1 MKIERREIIAAG
13 GLAAFAAGFSQ
24 TLGRVVSNFTGAEE
38 QPKIADGRH
47 IHGRSIEP
55 EYTVDPVSGAFTPN
69 PNQQISYTAC
79 LGCTTQ
85 CGVRVRVDKTTG
97 EVLRVTGNP
106 YSPLST
112 EPHLPMKTSVKESL
126 IALSRFQDQGLA
138 GRSTACGR
146 GNAAMDQMSSPFRVL
161 TPMKRVG
168 ARNSGQWQPISF
180 EQLVKEVV
188 EGGDLFGEGHVDG
201 LATLRDF
208 STPIDPEAPE
218 LGARVNQ
225 VGVLTSV
232 NDGRENF
239 SRRFWNQSFGTL
251 NHVGHGSYCG
261 GAYRS
266 GSGALFGDLKKMPH
280 AKPDLSNAEFVLFIG
295 TAPGNAGNPF
305 KIFGSKL
312 AKGRADGRLDY
323 VVVDPVLNN
332 SNNLAAADRGRWVP
346 IRPGTDGALVMGIMR
361 WMFDNNKV
369 NADYLAWPNLKAA
382 HAAGEPSFTN
392 AGWLLIT
399 QDGHPRQGRFLRGS
413 DIGIEVASEE
423 QYKDADPYVIATAAG
438 ELVAAGSAMVPAV
451 LDASRVIELD
461 GKPVTVKT
469 PFEMLRASAR
479 RFDIAEYSAL
489 CGVPEEV
496 IIGLADEFTRH
507 GRKASAV
514 AHGGMMAGNGFNNA
528 YSVVTLNALIGNLN
542 WKGGF
547 IINGGGFKDNGAGPR
562 YDLETFPGQ
571 VKPRG
576 TPIGRNVAYEKSA
589 EFKRRQ
595 AEGEPYPATDAW
607 FPNAPGLG
615 TEWFTGAL
623 RGYPYTLK
631 ALVLWSCNP
640 IYGIPGIRPLI
651 EKGLADPKQLPLIIA
666 VDPLINESNAFADY
680 IVPDSIMYESWGF
693 PAPWAGIPTQA
704 TTARWPV
711 VEPKA
716 EQTADGV
723 RIGMETFYIALAK
736 AMGLPGFGAEAIADM
751 EGKRYPLERAEDW
764 YLRGAANVAF
774 AGKAAVGDAS
784 DEDMSLTGVDRIR
797 GLMESTLKPEEW
809 RKVATVYTRG
819 GRYQAA
825 GEAQDATNPEWQTKR
840 FTKPLWLWNEN
851 IGTARNTLTGA
862 RRSGCAT
869 WAPPAFF
876 DGTPMRELHPEA
888 DWPLQ
893 VVSFKSAL
901 QNSYSIATRI
911 TGLHPDNPVIVHPA
925 DAARA
930 GLQSG
935 DSARIQTPGG
945 EAACTVIVH
954 EGVMEGV
961 MAIEHGYGHRE
972 LGARAHRIGEHT
984 QPQRPDLRAG
994 INLNDLGLYDPTR
1007 GGAVIWVDSVSGTA
1021 VRQGLPARLVAA

>member
-146 GNAAMDQMSSPFRVL
+146 GNAAMDQMSSPLRVL

-514 AHGGMMAGNGFNNA
+514 AHGGMMAGNGFNSA

>member
-24 TLGRVVSNFTGAEE
+24 TLGRMVSNFTGEKEPRFAE
-38 QPKIADGRH
+38 GRH
-47 IHGRSIEP
+47 IHGRSAEP
-55 EYTVDPVSGAFTPN
+55 EYTVDPVTGEFTPN
-69 PNQQISYTAC
+69 PNQQVSYTAC

-85 CGVRVRVDKTTG
+85 CGVRVRVDKASG
-97 EVLRVTGNP
+97 QVIRVVGNP

-112 EPHLPMKTSVKESL
+112 EPHLPMKVSVKESM

-201 LATLRDF
+201 LAALRDLE
-208 STPIDPEAPE
+208 TPIDPAAPE
-218 LGARVNQ
+218 LGKRVNQ

-239 SRRFWNQSFGTL
+239 SRRFWNQAFGTL

-312 AKGRADGRLDY
+312 AKGRAEGRLDY

-346 IRPGTDGALVMGIMR
+346 IRPGTDGALVLGMMR
-361 WMFDNNKV
+361 WMFDNDRV
-369 NADYLAWPNLKAA
+369 NTAYLAWPNLKAA
-382 HAAGEPSFTN
+382 QAAGEPSFTN
-392 AGWLLIT
+392 AGWLVIAEE
-399 QDGHPRQGRFLRGS
+399 GHPRQGRFVRGS
-413 DIGIEVASEE
+413 DIGMEVAAEDK
-423 QYKDADPYVIATAAG
+423 YKDADPYVIATAAG
-438 ELVAAGSAMVPAV
+438 ELVAAETAMVPAV
-451 LDASRVIELD
+451 LEATRVIELG

-469 PFEMLRASAR
+469 PFELLRESAR
-479 RFDIAEYSAL
+479 RFELAEYSAA
-489 CGVPEEV
+489 CGIPEE
-496 IIGLADEFTRH
+496 IIAGLADEFTRH

-528 YSVVTLNALIGNLN
+528 YAVVTLNALIGNLN

-571 VKPRG
+571 VKPAG
-576 TPIGRNVAYEKSA
+576 TPIGRNVPYERSA

-595 AEGEPYPATDAW
+595 AEGKPYPATDAW

-640 IYGIPGIRPLI
+640 LYGIPGIRPLI
-651 EKGLADPKQLPLIIA
+651 EDGLKDPKKLPLIIS

-693 PAPWAGIPTQA
+693 PAPWAGIPTKA

-716 EQTADGV
+716 ATSADGQ

-736 AMGLPGFGAEAIADM
+736 AMSLPGFGADAIADM
-751 EGKRYPLERAEDW
+751 DGKSYPLDRAEDW
-764 YLRGAANVAF
+764 YLRGAANIAF
-774 AGKAAVGDAS
+774 AGKAPVGDAT
-784 DEDMSLTGVDRIR
+784 DEDMALSGVERIR
-797 GLMESTLKPEEW
+797 PLMEATLKPEEW
-809 RKVATVYTRG
+809 RKAAMIYTRG
-819 GRYQAA
+819 GRYQGA
-825 GEAQDATNPEWQTKR
+825 GEAQDAENAEWQANR
-840 FTKPLWLWNEN
+840 FNKPLWVWNEL
-851 IGTARNTLTGA
+851 IGTARNTMTGQ
-862 RRSGCAT
+862 RSSGCAT
-869 WAPPAFF
+869 WMPPSFF
-876 DGTPMRELHPEA
+876 DGTPMREVHTEA

-893 VVSFKSAL
+893 VVSYKSAL

-925 DAARA
+925 DAGKL
-930 GLQSG
+930 GLATG
-935 DSARIQTPGG
+935 DTARIRTPGG
-945 EAACTVIVH
+945 AAECTVIVH
-954 EGVMEGV
+954 EGVMPGV

-972 LGARAHRIGEHT
+972 LGARAHRIGDHT
-984 QPQRPDLRAG
+984 QPDRPDLRAG
-994 INLNDLGLYDPTR
+994 INLNDLGLTDPTR
-1007 GGAVIWVDSVSGTA
+1007 GDKVIWVDSVSGTA
-1021 VRQGLPARLVAA
+1021 VRQGLPARLERV

>member
-146 GNAAMDQMSSPFRVL
+146 GNAAMDQMNSPFRVL

-716 EQTADGV
+716 EQTAGGV

-736 AMGLPGFGAEAIADM
+736 AMGLPGFGADAIADM

-774 AGKAAVGDAS
+774 AGKAPVGDAS

-825 GEAQDATNPEWQTKR
+825 GEAQDAANPEWQSKR
-840 FTKPLWLWNEN
+840 FNKPLWLWNEN
-851 IGTARNTLTGA
+851 IGTARNTMTGK
-862 RRSGCAT
+862 RRSGCVT

-876 DGTPMRELHPEA
+876 DGTPMRAIHTEA

>member
-97 EVLRVTGNP
+97 QVLRVTGNP

-146 GNAAMDQMSSPFRVL
+146 GNAAMDQMNSPFRVL

-514 AHGGMMAGNGFNNA
+514 AHGGMMAGNGFNSA

>member
-24 TLGRVVSNFTGAEE
+24 TLGRMVSNFTGPEE
-38 QPKIADGRH
+38 EKIAEGRH
-47 IHGRSIEP
+47 IHGRSLEP
-55 EYTVDPVSGAFTPN
+55 EYTIDPVSGAFTPN

-97 EVLRVTGNP
+97 QVLRVTGNP

-112 EPHLPMKTSVKESL
+112 EPHLPMKASVKESL

-168 ARNSGQWQPISF
+168 PRNSGQWQPISF

-188 EGGDLFGEGHVDG
+188 EGGDLFGEGHVEG
-201 LATLRDF
+201 LAALRDLA
-208 STPIDPEAPE
+208 TPIDPEAPE
-218 LGARVNQ
+218 LGTRVNQ

-312 AKGRADGRLDY
+312 AKGRAEGRLDY

-332 SNNLAAADRGRWVP
+332 SNNLASADRGRWVP

-361 WMFDNNKV
+361 WMFDNDKV
-369 NADYLAWPNLKAA
+369 NTAYLAWPNLKAA
-382 HAAGEPSFTN
+382 EAAGEPSFTN
-392 AGWLLIT
+392 AGWLVIAE
-399 QDGHPRQGRFLRGS
+399 DGHPRQGRFLRGS
-413 DIGIEVASEE
+413 DIGMEVAADA
-423 QYKDADPYVIATAAG
+423 QYKDDDPYVIATAEG
-438 ELVAAGSAMVPAV
+438 ELVAAESAMVPAA
-451 LDASRVIELD
+451 LEATRVIELQ
-461 GKPVTVKT
+461 GKSVTVKT
-469 PFEMLRASAR
+469 SFALLRESAR
-479 RFDIAEYSAL
+479 RFNIAEYSAA
-489 CGVPEEV
+489 CGVPEDV

-507 GRKASAV
+507 GRKASAI

-528 YSVVTLNALIGNLN
+528 YSVLTLNALIGNLN

-547 IINGGGFKDNGAGPR
+547 TVNGGGFKENNAGPR
-562 YDLETFPGQ
+562 YDLAAFPGQ
-571 VKPRG
+571 VKPKG

-595 AEGEPYPATDAW
+595 AEGKPYPATDAW

-651 EKGLADPKQLPLIIA
+651 EKGLSDPKQLPLIIA

-693 PAPWAGIPTQA
+693 PAPWAGIPTKA

-716 EQTADGV
+716 EQNADGL

-736 AMGLPGFGAEAIADM
+736 AMGLPGFGADAIADM
-751 EGKRYPLERAEDW
+751 EGNLYPLDRAEDW

-774 AGKAAVGDAS
+774 AGKAPVGDAS

-797 GLMESTLKPEEW
+797 PLMESTLKADEW

-819 GRYQAA
+819 GRYQPA
-825 GEAQDATNPEWQTKR
+825 GEAQDAANPEWQTHR
-840 FTKPLWLWNEN
+840 FSKPLWLWNEN
-851 IGTARNTLTGA
+851 IGTARNTLTGK

-876 DGTPMRELHPEA
+876 DGTPMRDIHTEA

-893 VVSFKSAL
+893 LVSFKSAL

-911 TGLHPDNPVIVHPA
+911 TGLHPDNPVIVHPV

-954 EGVMEGV
+954 EGVMPGV
-961 MAIEHGYGHRE
+961 MAVEHGYGHRE

-994 INLNDLGLYDPTR
+994 INVNDLGLHDPTR

>member
-514 AHGGMMAGNGFNNA
+514 AHGGMMAGNGFNSA

-716 EQTADGV
+716 EQSADGV

>member
-24 TLGRVVSNFTGAEE
+24 TLGRVVSTFAGSEE

-47 IHGRSIEP
+47 IHGRSVEP
-55 EYTVDPVSGAFTPN
+55 EYTVDAVTGAFTPN

-97 EVLRVTGNP
+97 QVLRVTGNP

-201 LATLRDF
+201 LAALRDL
-208 STPIDPEAPE
+208 STPIDPAAPE

-266 GSGALFGDLKKMPH
+266 GSGALFGDLKRMPH

-305 KIFGSKL
+305 KIFGTRL
-312 AKGRADGRLDY
+312 ARGRSEGQLDY

-361 WMFDNNKV
+361 WMFDNDKV
-369 NADYLAWPNLKAA
+369 NTDYLGWANIKAA
-382 HAAGEPSFTN
+382 EAAGEPSFTN
-392 AGWLLIT
+392 AGWLLIAE
-399 QDGHPRQGRFLRGS
+399 DGHPRQGRFLRGS
-413 DIGIEVASEE
+413 DIGMEVATDE
-423 QYKDADPYVIATAAG
+423 QYKDGDPYVIATAAG

-451 LDASRVIELD
+451 LEVTRVVRVG

-469 PFEMLRASAR
+469 PFELLRASAR

-547 IINGGGFKDNGAGPR
+547 IINGGGFKDNGPGPR

-571 VKPRG
+571 VKPKG

-595 AEGEPYPATDAW
+595 AEGKPYPATDAW

-693 PAPWAGIPTQA
+693 PAPWAGVPTKA

-716 EQTADGV
+716 ELNADGR

-736 AMGLPGFGAEAIADM
+736 AMGLPGFGADAITDM
-751 EGKRYPLERAEDW
+751 EGNRYPLERAEDW

-774 AGKAAVGDAS
+774 AGKAPVGDAS

-797 GLMESTLKPEEW
+797 TLMESTLKAEEW

-819 GRYQAA
+819 GRYQSAA
-825 GEAQDATNPEWQTKR
+825 EAQDAANPEWQSNR
-840 FTKPLWLWNEN
+840 FNKPLWLWNEN

-876 DGTPMRELHPEA
+876 DGTPMREIHPEA

-954 EGVMEGV
+954 EGVMQGV

-1007 GGAVIWVDSVSGTA
+1007 GNAVIWVDSVSGTA

>member
-24 TLGRVVSNFTGAEE
+24 TLGRVVSNFTGEKEPRFAE
-38 QPKIADGRH
+38 GRH
-47 IHGRSIEP
+47 IHGRSPEP
-55 EYTVDPVSGAFTPN
+55 EYTVDPVTGEFTPN
-69 PNQQISYTAC
+69 PNQQVSYTAC

-85 CGVRVRVDKTTG
+85 CGVRVRVDKASG
-97 EVLRVTGNP
+97 EVIRVVGNP

-112 EPHLPMKTSVKESL
+112 EPHLPMKVSVKESL
-126 IALSRFQDQGLA
+126 IAMSRFQDQGLA

-168 ARNSGQWQPISF
+168 PRNSGEWEAISF

-201 LATLRDF
+201 LAALRDLEN
-208 STPIDPEAPE
+208 PIDPAAPE
-218 LGARVNQ
+218 LGKRVNQ

-295 TAPGNAGNPF
+295 TAPANAGNPF

-312 AKGRADGRLDY
+312 AKGRSEGRLDY

-332 SNNLAAADRGRWVP
+332 SNNLATAERGRWVP
-346 IRPGTDGALVMGIMR
+346 IRPGTDGALVMGIIR
-361 WMFDNNKV
+361 WMFDNDKV
-369 NADYLAWPNLKAA
+369 NAGYLAWPNLKAA
-382 HAAGEPSFTN
+382 EAAGEPSFTN
-392 AGWLLIT
+392 AGWLVIAEE
-399 QDGHPRQGRFLRGS
+399 GHPRQGRFLRGS
-413 DIGIEVASEE
+413 DIGIEVAAEDK
-423 QYKDADPYVIATAAG
+423 YKDADPYVIATAEG
-438 ELVAAGSAMVPAV
+438 ELVAANSATVPAV
-451 LDASRVIELD
+451 LKATRIVELG
-461 GKPVTVKT
+461 GKPVMVKT
-469 PFEMLRASAR
+469 PFELLRESAR
-479 RFDIAEYSAL
+479 RFELAEYSAA
-489 CGVPEEV
+489 CGIPEE
-496 IIGLADEFTRH
+496 IIAGLADEFTRH

-528 YSVVTLNALIGNLN
+528 YAVVTLNALIGNLN

-547 IINGGGFKDNGAGPR
+547 IINGGGFKDNAAGPR

-571 VKPRG
+571 VKPSG
-576 TPIGRNVAYEKSA
+576 TPVGRNVPYERSS

-595 AEGEPYPATDAW
+595 AEGKPYPATDAW

-640 IYGIPGIRPLI
+640 LYGIPGIRPLI
-651 EKGLADPKQLPLIIA
+651 EKDLADPKKLPLIIS

-693 PAPWAGIPTQA
+693 PAPWAGIPTKA

-716 EQTADGV
+716 TTNADGQ

-736 AMGLPGFGAEAIADM
+736 AMNLPGFGTDAIADM
-751 EGKRYPLERAEDW
+751 DGKRYPLDRAEDW

-774 AGKAAVGDAS
+774 AGKTPVGDAT
-784 DEDMSLTGVDRIR
+784 DEDMALSGVDRIR
-797 GLMESTLKPEEW
+797 PLMESTLKPEEW
-809 RKVATVYTRG
+809 RKAAMVFTRG
-819 GRYQAA
+819 GRYQGAD
-825 GEAQDATNPEWQTKR
+825 EAQDAARPEWQANR
-840 FTKPLWLWNEN
+840 FNKPLWVWNEN
-851 IGTARNTLTGA
+851 IGTARNTMTGE
-862 RRSGCAT
+862 RSSGCAT
-869 WAPPAFF
+869 WMPPSFF
-876 DGTPMRELHPEA
+876 DGTPMREIHTEA

-893 VVSFKSAL
+893 IVSYKSAL

-911 TGLHPDNPVIVHPA
+911 TSLHPDNPVIVHPA
-925 DAARA
+925 DAGKL
-930 GLQSG
+930 GLQTG
-935 DSARIQTPGG
+935 DSARIRTPGG
-945 EAACTVIVH
+945 NAACTVIVH
-954 EGVMEGV
+954 EGVMPGV

-972 LGARAHRIGEHT
+972 LGARAHRLGEHT
-984 QPQRPDLRAG
+984 QPDRPDLRAG
-994 INLNDLGLYDPTR
+994 INLNDLGLSDPTR
-1007 GGAVIWVDSVSGTA
+1007 GDKVIWVDSVSGTA
-1021 VRQGLPARLVAA
+1021 VRQGLPARLERV

>member
-24 TLGRVVSNFTGAEE
+24 TLGRVVSNFTGSQE
-38 QPKIADGRH
+38 QPKIAEGRH

-97 EVLRVTGNP
+97 QVLRVTGNP

-201 LATLRDF
+201 LAALRDL
-208 STPIDPEAPE
+208 STPIDADAPE

-514 AHGGMMAGNGFNNA
+514 AHGGMMAGNGFNSA

>member
-1 MKIERREIIAAG
+1 M
-13 GLAAFAAGFSQ
+13 
-24 TLGRVVSNFTGAEE
+24 
-38 QPKIADGRH
+38 
-47 IHGRSIEP
+47 
-55 EYTVDPVSGAFTPN
+55 
-69 PNQQISYTAC
+69 
-79 LGCTTQ
+79 
-85 CGVRVRVDKTTG
+85 
-97 EVLRVTGNP
+97 
-106 YSPLST
+106 
-112 EPHLPMKTSVKESL
+112 
-126 IALSRFQDQGLA
+126 
-138 GRSTACGR
+138 
-146 GNAAMDQMSSPFRVL
+146 
-161 TPMKRVG
+161 
-168 ARNSGQWQPISF
+168 
-180 EQLVKEVV
+180 
-188 EGGDLFGEGHVDG
+188 EGGDLFGDGLVDG
-201 LATLRDF
+201 LAALRDLE
-208 STPIDPEAPE
+208 TPIDPAAPE
-218 LGARVNQ
+218 LGKRVNQ

-312 AKGRADGRLDY
+312 AKGRAEGRLDY

-361 WMFDNNKV
+361 WMFDNDKV
-369 NADYLAWPNLKAA
+369 NTDYLGWANIKAA
-382 HAAGEPSFTN
+382 EAAGEPSFTN
-392 AGWLLIT
+392 AGWLLIAE
-399 QDGHPRQGRFLRGS
+399 DGHPRQGRFLRGS
-413 DIGIEVASEE
+413 DIGMEVASDE
-423 QYKDADPYVIATAAG
+423 QYQDADPYVIATVTG
-438 ELVAAGSAMVPAV
+438 ELVAAESVMMPAV
-451 LDASRVIELD
+451 LDASRVIELG
-461 GKPVTVKT
+461 GKLVTVKT
-469 PFEMLRASAR
+469 PFEMLRESAR

-716 EQTADGV
+716 ELNADGV

>member
-24 TLGRVVSNFTGAEE
+24 TLGRMVSNFTGEKEPRFAE
-38 QPKIADGRH
+38 GRH
-47 IHGRSIEP
+47 IHGRSAEP
-55 EYTVDPVSGAFTPN
+55 EYTVDPVTGEFTPN
-69 PNQQISYTAC
+69 PNQQVSYTAC

-85 CGVRVRVDKTTG
+85 CGVRVRVDKASG
-97 EVLRVTGNP
+97 QVIRVVGNP

-112 EPHLPMKTSVKESL
+112 EPHLPMKVSVKESM

-201 LATLRDF
+201 LAALRDLE
-208 STPIDPEAPE
+208 TPIDPAAPE
-218 LGARVNQ
+218 LGKRVNQ

-312 AKGRADGRLDY
+312 AKGRAEGRLDY

-346 IRPGTDGALVMGIMR
+346 IRPGTDGALVLGMMR
-361 WMFDNNKV
+361 WMFDNDRV
-369 NADYLAWPNLKAA
+369 NTAYLAWPNLKAA
-382 HAAGEPSFTN
+382 KAAGEPSFTN
-392 AGWLLIT
+392 AGWLVIAEE
-399 QDGHPRQGRFLRGS
+399 GHPRQGRFVRGS
-413 DIGIEVASEE
+413 DIGMEVAAEDK
-423 QYKDADPYVIATAAG
+423 YKDADPYVIATAAG
-438 ELVAAGSAMVPAV
+438 ELVAAETAMVPAV
-451 LDASRVIELD
+451 LEATRVIELS
-461 GKPVTVKT
+461 GQPVTVKT
-469 PFEMLRASAR
+469 PFELLRESAR
-479 RFDIAEYSAL
+479 RFELAEYSAA
-489 CGVPEEV
+489 CGIPEE
-496 IIGLADEFTRH
+496 IIRGLADEFTRH

-528 YSVVTLNALIGNLN
+528 YAVVTLNALIGNLN

-571 VKPRG
+571 VKPAG
-576 TPIGRNVAYEKSA
+576 TPIGRNVPYERSA

-595 AEGEPYPATDAW
+595 AEGKPYPATDAW

-640 IYGIPGIRPLI
+640 LYGIPGIRPLI
-651 EKGLADPKQLPLIIA
+651 EDGLKDPKKLPLIIS

-693 PAPWAGIPTQA
+693 PAPWAGIPTKA

-716 EQTADGV
+716 ATSADGQ

-736 AMGLPGFGAEAIADM
+736 AMSLPGFGADAIADM
-751 EGKRYPLERAEDW
+751 DGKRYPLDRAEDW
-764 YLRGAANVAF
+764 YLRGAANIAF
-774 AGKAAVGDAS
+774 AGKAPVGDAT
-784 DEDMSLTGVDRIR
+784 DEDMALSGVERIR
-797 GLMESTLKPEEW
+797 PLMEATLKPEEW
-809 RKVATVYTRG
+809 RKAAMIYTRG
-819 GRYQAA
+819 GRYQGA
-825 GEAQDATNPEWQTKR
+825 GETQDAENAEWQANR
-840 FTKPLWLWNEN
+840 FNKPLWVWNEL
-851 IGTARNTLTGA
+851 IGTARNTMTGQ
-862 RRSGCAT
+862 RSSGCAT
-869 WAPPAFF
+869 WMPPSFF
-876 DGTPMRELHPEA
+876 DGTPMREIHTEA

-893 VVSFKSAL
+893 VVSYKSAL

-925 DAARA
+925 DAGKL
-930 GLQSG
+930 GLATG
-935 DSARIQTPGG
+935 DTARIRTPGG
-945 EAACTVIVH
+945 AAECTVIVH
-954 EGVMEGV
+954 EGVMPGV

-972 LGARAHRIGEHT
+972 LGARAHRIGDHT
-984 QPQRPDLRAG
+984 QPDRPDLRAG
-994 INLNDLGLYDPTR
+994 INLNDLGLTDPTR
-1007 GGAVIWVDSVSGTA
+1007 GDKVIWVDSVSGTA
-1021 VRQGLPARLVAA
+1021 VRQGLPARLERV

>member
-24 TLGRVVSNFTGAEE
+24 TLGRMVPNFTGEKEPRFAE
-38 QPKIADGRH
+38 GRH
-47 IHGRSIEP
+47 IHGRSAEP
-55 EYTVDPVSGAFTPN
+55 EYSVDPVTGEFTPN
-69 PNQQISYTAC
+69 PNQQVSYTAC

-85 CGVRVRVDKTTG
+85 CGVRVRVDKASG
-97 EVLRVTGNP
+97 QVIRVVGNP

-112 EPHLPMKTSVKESL
+112 EPHLPMKVSVKESL
-126 IALSRFQDQGLA
+126 IALSRFHDQGLA

-168 ARNSGQWQPISF
+168 PRNSGQWQPISF

-201 LATLRDF
+201 LAALRDLE
-208 STPIDPEAPE
+208 TPIDSAAPE
-218 LGARVNQ
+218 LGERVNQ

-232 NDGRENF
+232 NDGRETF

-312 AKGRADGRLDY
+312 AKGRAEGRLDY

-346 IRPGTDGALVMGIMR
+346 IRPGTDGALMLGMMR
-361 WMFDNNKV
+361 WMFDNEKV
-369 NADYLAWPNLKAA
+369 NAAYLAWPNLKAA
-382 HAAGEPSFTN
+382 QAAGEPSFTN
-392 AGWLLIT
+392 AGWLVIAEE
-399 QDGHPRQGRFLRGS
+399 GHPRQGRFVRGS
-413 DIGIEVASEE
+413 DIGMSVSAADR
-423 QYKDADPYVIATAAG
+423 YKDTDPYVIATAAG
-438 ELVAAGSAMVPAV
+438 ELLAAETATVPAV
-451 LDASRVIELD
+451 LEATRVIELG

-469 PFEMLRASAR
+469 PFELLRESAR
-479 RFDIAEYSAL
+479 RFELAEYSAA
-489 CGVPEEV
+489 CGIPEE
-496 IIGLADEFTRH
+496 IIAGLADEFTRH

-528 YSVVTLNALIGNLN
+528 YAVVTLNALIGNLN

-547 IINGGGFKDNGAGPR
+547 IVNGGGFKDNGAGPR
-562 YDLETFPGQ
+562 YDLENFPGQ
-571 VKPRG
+571 VKPAG
-576 TPIGRNVAYEKSA
+576 TPIGRNVPYERSA

-595 AEGEPYPATDAW
+595 AEGKPYPATDAW

-640 IYGIPGIRPLI
+640 LYGIPGIRPLI
-651 EKGLADPKQLPLIIA
+651 EDGLKDPKKLPLIIS

-693 PAPWAGIPTQA
+693 PAPWAGIPTKA

-716 EQTADGV
+716 ATTADGQ

-751 EGKRYPLERAEDW
+751 DGMRYPLDRAEDW
-764 YLRGAANVAF
+764 YLRGAANIAF
-774 AGKAAVGDAS
+774 AGKAPVGDAT
-784 DEDMSLTGVDRIR
+784 DQDMALTGVERIR
-797 GLMESTLKPEEW
+797 PLMESTLKPEEW
-809 RKVATVYTRG
+809 RKVAMVYTRG
-819 GRYQAA
+819 GRYQSAD
-825 GEAQDATNPEWQTKR
+825 EAQDAENAEWQTHR
-840 FTKPLWLWNEN
+840 FNKPLWVWNEL
-851 IGTARNTLTGA
+851 IGTARNTMTGQ
-862 RRSGCAT
+862 RSSGCAT
-869 WAPPAFF
+869 WMPPSFF
-876 DGTPMRELHPEA
+876 DGTPMRAIHTEA

-893 VVSFKSAL
+893 VVSYKSAL

-925 DAARA
+925 DAGRLALKTGER
-930 GLQSG
+930 
-935 DSARIQTPGG
+935 ARIRTPGG
-945 EAACTVIVH
+945 AAACTVIVH
-954 EGVMEGV
+954 EGVMPGV

-972 LGARAHRIGEHT
+972 LGARAHRIGDHV
-984 QPQRPDLRAG
+984 QPDRPDLRAG
-994 INLNDLGLYDPTR
+994 INLNELGLTDPTR
-1007 GGAVIWVDSVSGTA
+1007 GDKVIWVDAVSGTA
-1021 VRQGLPARLVAA
+1021 VRQGLPARLERL

>member
-825 GEAQDATNPEWQTKR
+825 GEAQDAANPEWQSKR
-840 FTKPLWLWNEN
+840 FNKPLWLWNEN

>member
-24 TLGRVVSNFTGAEE
+24 TLGRMVANFTGPEE
-38 QPKIADGRH
+38 KKIAGGRH
-47 IHGRSIEP
+47 IHGRSAEP
-55 EYTVDPVSGAFTPN
+55 EFTVDPVSGEFTPN
-69 PNQQISYTAC
+69 PNQQVSYTAC

-85 CGVRVRVDKTTG
+85 CGVRVRIDKTSG
-97 EVLRVTGNP
+97 QVIRVVGNP

-112 EPHLPMKTSVKESL
+112 EPHLPMKVSVKESL

-146 GNAAMDQMSSPFRVL
+146 GNAAMDQMNSPFRVL
-161 TPMKRVG
+161 TPLKRVG
-168 ARNSGQWQPISF
+168 PRNAGQWQPISF

-188 EGGDLFGEGHVDG
+188 EGGDLFGEGHVEG
-201 LATLRDF
+201 LAALRDLE
-208 STPIDPEAPE
+208 TPIDPEAPE
-218 LGARVNQ
+218 LGKRVNQ

-312 AKGRADGRLDY
+312 AKGRAAGRLDY

-332 SNNLAAADRGRWVP
+332 SNNLAAADHGRWVP
-346 IRPGTDGALVMGIMR
+346 IRPGSDGALVMGMMR
-361 WMFDNNKV
+361 WMFDNDKV
-369 NADYLAWPNLKAA
+369 NAAYLAWPNLKAA
-382 HAAGEPSFTN
+382 QTAGEPSFTN
-392 AGWLLIT
+392 AGWLVIAEE
-399 QDGHPRQGRFLRGS
+399 GHPRQGRFVRGS
-413 DIGIEVASEE
+413 DIGMEVAAEDR
-423 QYKDADPYVIATAAG
+423 YKDTDPYVIATASG
-438 ELVAAGSAMVPAV
+438 ELVAAETAMVPAV
-451 LDASRVIELD
+451 LEATRVIELG

-469 PFEMLRASAR
+469 PFELLRESAR
-479 RFDIAEYSAL
+479 RFALAEYSAA
-489 CGVPEEV
+489 CGIAEAV
-496 IIGLADEFTRH
+496 IAGLAEELTRH

-528 YSVVTLNALIGNLN
+528 YAVVTLNALIGNLN

-547 IINGGGFKDNGAGPR
+547 IVNGGGFKDNGAGPR
-562 YDLETFPGQ
+562 YDLAGFPGQ
-571 VKPRG
+571 VKPAG
-576 TPIGRNVAYEKSA
+576 TPIGRNVPYERSS

-595 AEGEPYPATDAW
+595 AEGKPYPATDAW

-640 IYGIPGIRPLI
+640 LYGIPGIRPLI
-651 EKGLADPKQLPLIIA
+651 EEGLKDTKKLPLIIA

-693 PAPWAGIPTQA
+693 PAPWAGIPTKA

-716 EQTADGV
+716 ASTADGQ

-736 AMGLPGFGAEAIADM
+736 AMNLPGFGADAIADM
-751 EGKRYPLERAEDW
+751 DGKRYPLDRAEDW
-764 YLRGAANVAF
+764 YLRGAANIAF
-774 AGKAAVGDAS
+774 AGKAPVGDAT
-784 DEDMSLTGVDRIR
+784 DEDMALTGVERIR
-797 GLMESTLKPEEW
+797 PLMEATLKPEEW
-809 RKVATVYTRG
+809 RKAAMIYTRG
-819 GRYQAA
+819 GRYQGA
-825 GEAQDATNPEWQTKR
+825 GEAQDAENPEWQTNR
-840 FTKPLWLWNEN
+840 FNKPLWVWNEL
-851 IGTARNTLTGA
+851 IGTARNTMTGQ
-862 RRSGCAT
+862 RTSGCAT
-869 WAPPAFF
+869 WMPPSFF
-876 DGTPMRELHPEA
+876 DGTPMREIHTEA

-893 VVSFKSAL
+893 VVSYKSAL

-925 DAARA
+925 DAERLA
-930 GLQSG
+930 LKTG
-935 DSARIQTPGG
+935 DSARIRTPGG
-945 EAACTVIVH
+945 AAECTVIVH
-954 EGVMEGV
+954 EGVMPGV
-961 MAIEHGYGHRE
+961 MAVEHGYGHRE
-972 LGARAHRIGEHT
+972 LGARAHRIGDHT
-984 QPQRPDLRAG
+984 QPERPDLRAG
-994 INLNDLGLYDPTR
+994 INLNDLGLTDPTR
-1007 GGAVIWVDSVSGTA
+1007 GDKVIWVDSVSGTA
-1021 VRQGLPARLVAA
+1021 VRQGLPARLERV

>member
-146 GNAAMDQMSSPFRVL
+146 GNAAMDQMNSPFRVL

>member
-24 TLGRVVSNFTGAEE
+24 TLGRVVSTFTGSEE

-47 IHGRSIEP
+47 IHGRSVEP
-55 EYTVDPVSGAFTPN
+55 EYAVDAVTGAFTPN

-97 EVLRVTGNP
+97 QVLRVTGNP

-201 LATLRDF
+201 LAALRDL
-208 STPIDPEAPE
+208 STPIDPAAPE

-266 GSGALFGDLKKMPH
+266 GSGALFGDLKRMPH

-305 KIFGSKL
+305 KIFGTRL
-312 AKGRADGRLDY
+312 ARGRSEGQLDY

-361 WMFDNNKV
+361 WMFDNDKV
-369 NADYLAWPNLKAA
+369 NTDYLGWANIKAA
-382 HAAGEPSFTN
+382 EAAGEPSFTN
-392 AGWLLIT
+392 AGWLLIAE
-399 QDGHPRQGRFLRGS
+399 DGHPRQGRFLRGS
-413 DIGIEVASEE
+413 DIGMEVASDE
-423 QYKDADPYVIATAAG
+423 QYHDADPYVIATVTG
-438 ELVAAGSAMVPAV
+438 ELVAAESVMMPAV
-451 LDASRVIELD
+451 LDASRVIELG
-461 GKPVTVKT
+461 GKLVTVKT
-469 PFEMLRASAR
+469 PFEMLRESAR

-528 YSVVTLNALIGNLN
+528 YSVLTLNALIGNLN

-547 IINGGGFKDNGAGPR
+547 IINGGGFKENGAGPR

-571 VKPRG
+571 VKPKG

-595 AEGEPYPATDAW
+595 AEGKPYPATDAW

-751 EGKRYPLERAEDW
+751 EGKRFPLERAEDW